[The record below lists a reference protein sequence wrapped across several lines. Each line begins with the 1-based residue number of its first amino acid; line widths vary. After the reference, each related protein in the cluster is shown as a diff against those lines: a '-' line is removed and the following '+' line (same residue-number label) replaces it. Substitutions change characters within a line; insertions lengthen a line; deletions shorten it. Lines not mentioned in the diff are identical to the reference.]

1 MLQVSDG
8 AQSSQNL
15 SQASNWSADEIKG
28 TLTNANNAVSL
39 LSNGK
44 FSTLRGK
51 LHTSISKAKP
61 STLRYYKRK
70 AEESTDALLN
80 LFAPGQSK
88 ELKLLISP
96 EPEKPKPDPELRT
109 QF

>member
-15 SQASNWSADEIKG
+15 SQASNWSADETKG
-28 TLTNANNAVSL
+28 TLTHANYVVSL
-39 LSNGK
+39 LSNGQ
-44 FSTLRGK
+44 FSPLRGQ

-61 STLRYYKRK
+61 STLRYFKRK
-70 AEESTDALLN
+70 AEESADALLN

-88 ELKLLISP
+88 KITAAYFT
-96 EPEKPKPDPELRT
+96 RT
-109 QF
+109 